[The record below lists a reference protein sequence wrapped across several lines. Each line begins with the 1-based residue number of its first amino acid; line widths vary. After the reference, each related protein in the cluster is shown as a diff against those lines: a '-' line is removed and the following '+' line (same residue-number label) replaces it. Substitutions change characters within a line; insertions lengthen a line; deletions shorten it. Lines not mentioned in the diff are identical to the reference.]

1 MKTQAS
7 VLVKVKE
14 LREQGA
20 EAALAAARSALD
32 EATQA
37 RDAKSLELQQYRQW
51 RSERERELYQTV
63 TGQTVSLQD
72 IEELNAKVA
81 SLRDHERDLVDE
93 LADCERALEEREA
106 ARQQADLACQQA
118 EREVLKMT
126 DLESRLSGSEARQA
140 ERKSEIELEEFSRK
154 SDPMER

>member
-51 RSERERELYQTV
+51 RGERERELYQTV

-72 IEELNAKVA
+72 IEELNSKVA

-126 DLESRLSGSEARQA
+126 DLESTLSGSDARQA

>member
-72 IEELNAKVA
+72 IEELNSKVA

-126 DLESRLSGSEARQA
+126 DLESTLSGSDARQA